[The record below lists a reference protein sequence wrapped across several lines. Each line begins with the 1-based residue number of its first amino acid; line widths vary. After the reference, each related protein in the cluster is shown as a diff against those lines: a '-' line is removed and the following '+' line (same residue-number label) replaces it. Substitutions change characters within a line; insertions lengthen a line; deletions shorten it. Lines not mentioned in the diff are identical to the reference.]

1 MDLLKI
7 LRRKGTIFIYKA
19 IVFQSLRRDYLLST
33 SLCSFLHVPILPYFR
48 LYRCQALYKA
58 IVTRQKFGLPLHWIV
73 TLRVYH
79 L

>member
-19 IVFQSLRRDYLLST
+19 IVFQSLRRYYLLST
-33 SLCSFLHVPILPYFR
+33 SLLAFLHVHILPYFGR
-48 LYRCQALYKA
+48 YGCHFLYKA
-58 IVTRQKFGLPLHWIV
+58 IVTRQKFGSPLHWIV
-73 TLRVYH
+73 TLRVYP